1 MSTTTN
7 NELAT
12 VNEDAGYLALRD
24 FDLGAMLSDELA
36 GLNLTFERI
45 KIPSGGG
52 LVFEIP
58 GDDPANPD
66 TVKDFE
72 AVILYNHPM
81 NAFYRDEYKG
91 GNNPPD
97 CGSFDGIYGTG
108 DPGGRCDKCP
118 YNEFGSG
125 KQGAG
130 KACKNRRRMFLLRE
144 GELFPVILSLPTGS
158 LKDYT
163 KYVTRLMAK
172 GLKPSGVVTKFSLK
186 RANSSTNIVF
196 SQAQFALARKLT
208 PEEAQLVA
216 SYASQIKALS
226 QNVGYEEEAAEGT
239 AEENPFANV
248 DPETGEIL
256 EPLK

>member
-1 MSTTTN
+1 MSTTKNTEIAAM
-7 NELAT
+7 NE
-12 VNEDAGYLALRD
+12 NEGYLALRD
-24 FDLGAMLSDELA
+24 FDLGGMLSEELA

-52 LVFEIP
+52 VIFEIP

-72 AVILYNHPM
+72 AVILYNHAM
-81 NAFYRDEYKG
+81 NAYYKEEYKG

-97 CGSFDGIYGTG
+97 CGSFDGIIGTG
-108 DPGGRCDKCP
+108 VPGGRCDKCP

-125 KQGAG
+125 KEGSG

-172 GLKPSGVVTKFSLK
+172 GLKPSSVVTRFSLK

-208 PEEAQLVA
+208 PEEAKLVA
-216 SYASQIKALS
+216 SYAAQIKAIS
-226 QNVGYEEEAAEGT
+226 QRVGYEEEPMEET
-239 AEENPFANV
+239 AGENPFENI
-248 DPETGEIL
+248 DPETGEII
-256 EPLK
+256 EPLN